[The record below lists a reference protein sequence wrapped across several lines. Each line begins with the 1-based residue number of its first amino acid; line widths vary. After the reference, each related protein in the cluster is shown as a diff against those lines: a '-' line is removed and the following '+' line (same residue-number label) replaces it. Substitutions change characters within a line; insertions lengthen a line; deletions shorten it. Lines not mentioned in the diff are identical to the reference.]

1 MRILCLFFYFLLLLQ
16 PAAFLFSSS
25 EILPLGNPQKT
36 KLKAA
41 NSTNEF
47 FGRKNGTKLLPDFQG
62 KNQKQLKI
70 AIFRP

>member
-1 MRILCLFFYFLLLLQ
+1 MFVLR
-16 PAAFLFSSS
+16 
-25 EILPLGNPQKT
+25 
-36 KLKAA
+36 AA